1 MTVLLNLPK
10 TTAALEFRMLLSSGP
25 APSFPVGRLYK
36 SSPFPGFCG
45 HFPFPCGHIIFKY
58 SCHRLFGYIFTVILP
73 MSYLVSANPPV

>member
-1 MTVLLNLPK
+1 MTVLLNLLK
-10 TTAALEFRMLLSSGP
+10 TTAALEFRMLLSLGP

-58 SCHRLFGYIFTVILP
+58 SCHIRTFWLYLYSDFTYVIP
-73 MSYLVSANPPV
+73 SKC

>member
-1 MTVLLNLPK
+1 MTVLLNLLK

-58 SCHRLFGYIFTVILP
+58 SCHIRTFWLYLYSDFTYVIP
-73 MSYLVSANPPV
+73 SKC